1 LTFTHDRDIDA
12 NRSRSDWKWSIF
24 CGAAVLI
31 AVFLINPVA
40 EMATTDDWSYA
51 RTTQLFAD
59 SGHFVYNGWGAPM
72 LGWQVIWGALFVK
85 LFGFSFLALRTSTI
99 LLGITSAI
107 LLHRILLRFGIHPL
121 HAAFGT
127 LIVALCPQ
135 FLAETVSFMTDI
147 PGFLCILLC
156 IYGCQRA
163 LAASSDRSALLWLCF
178 SAALNIVGGTVRQ
191 IVWLGALVLVPS
203 AFWLLRRRRGF
214 PAIGVALWVF
224 SCFCIFLF
232 LRWFQR
238 QPYTV
243 PEGLID
249 GKIDKDTFKHF
260 LAGLIFIPLDSLI
273 FTLPILVAWLPDLR
287 RLGRIS
293 LFILLTCIACVA
305 YALWRRNYLPP
316 WIGDVVTIEGIFR
329 TGPLLG
335 GGPTVLP
342 HWLRISCLV
351 LLFASLSGFLI
362 SVKRTIERSRATLEP
377 EVLTWTE
384 TLTLLIP
391 FAMAYMALLMP
402 RAAFSIHLLNVFD
415 RYLIPLITIIVILL
429 MRLFSERQGDRLP
442 GICLVTLLF
451 FVFFGVAGTHDLF
464 AANRAIL
471 RAIDELVAT
480 GVPAVSIDA
489 GWTSDGWNQIV
500 LYGYV
505 NQPRLENPPGAYHPT
520 LGGPLVGC
528 GFGDGSLFP
537 GLHPRYV
544 LVFIPRNCLE
554 PSMFEP
560 VSYKAWLP
568 PNQRTVYI
576 ERNPSEP

>member
-1 LTFTHDRDIDA
+1 MLTHDQDIDA
-12 NRSRSDWKWSIF
+12 TRGRSDWKWSMF
-24 CGAAVLI
+24 CGAALLI
-31 AVFLINPVA
+31 AVFFIHPVA
-40 EMATTDDWSYA
+40 EMATSDDWSYA
-51 RTTQLFAD
+51 RTAQLFAD
-59 SGHFVYNGWGAPM
+59 SGHFFYNGWGAPM

-85 LFGFSFLALRTSTI
+85 LFGFSFFTLRISTI
-99 LLGITSAI
+99 LLGTTSAI
-107 LLHRILLRFGIHPL
+107 LLHRILLRFGIRPL

-127 LIVALCPQ
+127 LIIVLCPQ

-163 LAASSDRSALLWLCF
+163 LAAGSDRSALLWLCF
-178 SAALNIVGGTVRQ
+178 STALNILDGTVRQ

-214 PAIGVALWVF
+214 PAFGVLLWVF
-224 SCFCIFLF
+224 SICGIFLF
-232 LRWFQR
+232 LRWFQH
-238 QPYTV
+238 QPYTL

-249 GKIDKDTFKHF
+249 GKIDKNTFKHF

-287 RLGRIS
+287 RLRRIS

-305 YALWRRNYLPP
+305 YALWRRDYLPP

-335 GGPTVLP
+335 GGPRVLP
-342 HWLRISCLV
+342 DWLRISCLV
-351 LLFASLSGFLI
+351 LLLGSLSGFLI
-362 SVKRTIERSRATLEP
+362 SVTRTTKTSDAALEP
-377 EVLTWTE
+377 KALTWAQ
-384 TLTLLIP
+384 TLTLLVP
-391 FAMAYMALLMP
+391 FALAYTTLLLP
-402 RAAFSIHLLNVFD
+402 RAAFSIHLFNVFD
-415 RYLIPLITIIVILL
+415 RYLVSLIATIVILL
-429 MRLFSERQGDRLP
+429 MRLFSERQGDRVP
-442 GICLVTLLF
+442 AICFVTLLI

-464 AANRAIL
+464 VADRAIL
-471 RAIDELVAT
+471 RAIDELVAAD
-480 GVPAVSIDA
+480 VPAASIDA

-505 NQPRLENPPGAYHPT
+505 NQPRLKNPPGAYHPT
-520 LGGPLVGC
+520 LGGPLVNC
-528 GFGDGSLFP
+528 GFGDGSQFP

-554 PSMFEP
+554 PSTFAP
-560 VSYKAWLP
+560 VSYTTWLP
-568 PNQRTVYI
+568 PNKRIVYI